1 MRRRDFITLLGG
13 TAAAWPIAARAQGRM
28 RRIGVVL
35 PTTADNS
42 EFQARLNAFLQGL
55 RQLGRIDDRNLQID
69 TRWATTNADDIRRQA
84 TELAA
89 LAPDAVAYISGL
101 SKSLAPGVRTGFLLM
116 PAPHQDAALEALRAS
131 TFGPPTLGAALATQ
145 WIESGIAFDIFAA
158 VRRELARR
166 TAVAVAALAGLAEP
180 IRQSVTPHLWLPLGE
195 LEAERV
201 AGHAMRSGVRVTP
214 PSAPYA
220 EGIPVEGL
228 RVCLGAAPDIEALER
243 GLSILRAAL
252 QPGHALGDHVV

>member
-1 MRRRDFITLLGG
+1 MDSEGLTPDALARAAAETGARAAYLQPFQNPTARVMGLARRREIVETARRCGIVLIEDDLYGAHIADLG
-13 TAAAWPIAARAQGRM
+13 
-28 RRIGVVL
+28 L
-35 PTTADNS
+35 PP
-42 EFQARLNAFLQGL
+42 
-55 RQLGRIDDRNLQID
+55 
-69 TRWATTNADDIRRQA
+69 
-84 TELAA
+84 LAA